1 MLNGCYSQAVSN
13 SFYEALECVNRQH
26 SDPLE
31 RGKSNPFLWEASASC
46 SWRFS
51 VRGGNANSAFKMAP
65 KSLENTQLNI
75 CRTYIN
81 FKNAFKIL
89 FDFISHGTQDSQIHG
104 VGKYIGRYQGL
115 GNRRWG
121 RVIVYQGQSFSLGR
135 GKIWEMDDGES
146 CITM

>member
-26 SDPLE
+26 SDPLG

-51 VRGGNANSAFKMAP
+51 VRGGNANFAFKMAQ

-81 FKNAFKIL
+81 FKNACKIL
-89 FDFISHGTQDSQIHG
+89 FDFIYTLYLEQSNSWSRKVHWQIPGPGEQEVGTRDSLIGTEFQFRK
-104 VGKYIGRYQGL
+104 GKNL
-115 GNRRWG
+115 G
-121 RVIVYQGQSFSLGR
+121 
-135 GKIWEMDDGES
+135 DG
-146 CITM
+146 